1 MKIKHLRI
9 PAFILALIVVL
20 SVFMN
25 YGFSGDKGEDYS
37 FVAKAVTYVG
47 NCGENCKW
55 TLNLKLETLT
65 IDGSGNTYSYEFKRT
80 PWYKYRNEI
89 KAIFV
94 SKGVKTIGNFFF
106 AGLNKVKTAEIAST
120 VQKFGDSAFYG
131 CESLRQLNMPAS
143 SKLKTIG
150 DNAFAFCRKLQEIPS
165 FSSLKSIG
173 KSAFFYCYSLS
184 DVTLGYSVKSIEEGA
199 FSCCRSLKKLRIVN
213 YDCEIS
219 DSESTVYAETAIEG
233 FNDSTAKS
241 YADKYSRDFIKIK
254 DIKYLND
261 LKVKLQY
268 DSIGYDGSE
277 KTPSVSVKGLK
288 KSRDYTL
295 KYSYNIEPGQA
306 KVTLYAA
313 GNTLGKKTVTFKINP
328 PKVKNVSLASRK
340 TDSISFKWNKAHGA
354 DKYEVFQLQKGSWV
368 KIATT
373 KKTSF
378 TAENLSSAEEFS
390 FRVRAV
396 SVFKEGNCKGKMSDI
411 FTDMTRPQTTEI
423 LKLGIVRGGGKLRV
437 TLKRVSGADGYEI
450 LLATKEHGKY
460 KSAVIISN
468 SKNLSVVLDNLNNS
482 DTFYIKARSFVNSGK
497 SKIYSTVCDAL
508 SSGVL

>member
-9 PAFILALIVVL
+9 PAFILAIALIF

-25 YGFSGDKGEDYS
+25 YGFSRETSENYS

-55 TLNLKLETLT
+55 TLNLKLGTLNV
-65 IDGSGNTYSYEFKRT
+65 DGSGNTYSYEFKRT
-80 PWYKYRNEI
+80 PWYKYRDEI
-89 KAIFV
+89 KTIVV
-94 SKGVKTIGNFFF
+94 SKGVKTIGSNFF

-120 VQKFGDSAFYG
+120 VQKIGDSAFYG
-131 CESLRQLNMPAS
+131 CESLRHLNMSAS

-150 DNAFAFCRKLQEIPS
+150 DNAFAFCRKLQEMPS
-165 FSSLKSIG
+165 FSSLRSVG
-173 KSAFFYCYSLS
+173 KNAFFYCYSLS
-184 DVTLGYSVKSIEEGA
+184 DVAFGYSVKKIEEGA

-219 DSESTVYAETAIEG
+219 DSETTIYSETAIEG
-233 FNDSTAKS
+233 FNESTAKS

-268 DSIGYDGSE
+268 DSISYDGAE

-288 KSRDYTL
+288 KGRDYTV
-295 KYSYNIEPGQA
+295 KYSDNIEPGQA

-313 GNTLGKKTVTFKINP
+313 GNTLGKKTVTFIINP

-340 TDSISFKWNKAHGA
+340 TDSISFKWSKAHGA

-378 TAENLSSAEEFS
+378 TAKNLSSAEEFS
-390 FRVRAV
+390 FKVRAV
-396 SVFKEGNCKGKMSDI
+396 SVLKGTKCKGKMSDI
-411 FTDMTRPQTTEI
+411 FTDMTRPQPTEI
-423 LKLGIVRGGGKLRV
+423 LKLGVVRGGGKLRV

-460 KSAVIISN
+460 KPAAIISN
-468 SKNLSVVLDNLNNS
+468 SRNLSVVLDNLNNS
-482 DTFYIKARSFVNSGK
+482 DTYYIKARSFVNSGN
-497 SKIYSTVCDAL
+497 SKIYSTMCDAL